1 MGTQQPNWG
10 AARQPDV
17 TVLGRGEQIL
27 VVEEDEDVHEYI
39 ESALAA
45 LGYLAAPAADARS
58 ALEILAEQP
67 GLTLL
72 LTDVG
77 LPHINAAD
85 WRAITVSWIMM

>member
-1 MGTQQPNWG
+1 MNRYLSLKRTK
-10 AARQPDV
+10 
-17 TVLGRGEQIL
+17 TL
-27 VVEEDEDVHEYI
+27 HEYI